1 MVQNENHYTEPQ
13 QAPNETAQQPQQ
25 TYEAQAQPQQPQQ
38 TYEAQA
44 QPQQPQQQ
52 WVQQPQQQWVQQP
65 QQQWVQQPQ
74 QPPYGMNGQYYG
86 QYNAPMY
93 DRSANGQYNMQN
105 NMQYN
110 MPPAYYPPQPIP
122 PVQPQQPPK
131 PPVDDRP
138 GSLFFDKE
146 NYKEK
151 LKVCRLGNS
160 IGMSL
165 SMFNFAG
172 AIIQLVI
179 IAVMYFV
186 LGVES
191 TEWQLNDTGT
201 LYLINAVMTLFVLTL
216 PYIYAAKFCGSKV
229 TELVPFNKTQLTKVI
244 TLVMLGMGVCAL
256 SNFASSSITSII
268 EQFFGIV
275 SESSSDG
282 YGTGLKSFLLMLL
295 CVGILPAIL
304 EEFALRG
311 VVMGL
316 LRKKFGD
323 GAAIVISA
331 LLFGLLHGNIQQIP
345 FAFGVGLILGYA
357 TVYSGSL
364 VPAMIIHA
372 MNNSISVV
380 LTFATASVSPMISQV
395 IMLLYYAVSL
405 LVGLC
410 GFIMLVKTDKTALRL
425 SKDRTENTKRNTKWF
440 FGSAWIIIFI
450 IICALNV
457 LLSLGLQVFI

>member
-1 MVQNENHYTEPQ
+1 MNQNENRYTEAQKTPVD
-13 QAPNETAQQPQQ
+13 TVQQPQQ
-25 TYEAQAQPQQPQQ
+25 PLEAQLSQQSFDAQPQQTQQWPQQPQQ
-38 TYEAQA
+38 FQR
-44 QPQQPQQQ
+44 
-52 WVQQPQQQWVQQP
+52 
-65 QQQWVQQPQ
+65 PQ

-105 NMQYN
+105 NM
-110 MPPAYYPPQPIP
+110 PPTYFPPQPMP
-122 PVQPQQPPK
+122 PVQPLEPLK

-146 NYKEK
+146 TFKERTS
-151 LKVCRLGNS
+151 VRRLGNS
-160 IGMSL
+160 IGMSM
-165 SMFNFAG
+165 SMFNLAG
-172 AIIQLVI
+172 AVVQFII

-191 TEWQLNDTGT
+191 TQWQMTNTST
-201 LYLINAVMTLFVLTL
+201 LYLINAVMTLFVLTI
-216 PYIYAAKFCGSKV
+216 PYVFAAKFCGSKV
-229 TELVPFNKTQLTKVI
+229 TELVLFNKTSFTKVI

-256 SNFASSSITSII
+256 SNFASSSITSVF
-268 EQFFGIV
+268 EQIFGIS

-282 YGTGLKSFLLMLL
+282 YGTGIQAFLLMLL

-331 LLFGLLHGNIQQIP
+331 LLFGLLHGNLQQIP

-357 TVYSGSL
+357 TIYSGSM

-380 LTFATASVSPMISQV
+380 LTFATDSVSPMTSQV

-405 LVGLC
+405 LIGLC

-425 SKDRTENTKRNTKWF
+425 SKERTEDTKRNTKWF
-440 FGSAWIIIFI
+440 FGSAWMIIFI
-450 IICALNV
+450 ILCAVSV
-457 LLSLGLQVFI
+457 LASFGLQVQI

>member
-25 TYEAQAQPQQPQQ
+25 TYEAQAQP
-38 TYEAQA
+38 
-44 QPQQPQQQ
+44 
-52 WVQQPQQQWVQQP
+52 QQP

-201 LYLINAVMTLFVLTL
+201 LYLINSVMTLFVLTL

-268 EQFFGIV
+268 EQFFGIA
-275 SESSSDG
+275 SESSDG

-364 VPAMIIHA
+364 VPAIIIHA

-380 LTFATASVSPMISQV
+380 LTFATDSVSPMISQV

-410 GFIMLVKTDKTALRL
+410 GFIMLVKTDKMALRL
-425 SKDRTENTKRNTKWF
+425 SKDRTENTKRNTRWF
-440 FGSAWIIIFI
+440 FGSAWIIVFI
-450 IICALNV
+450 IICAINV
-457 LLSLGLQVFI
+457 LFSLGLQVFI